1 MDLKKD
7 GRILYIS
14 SVDVSIGNGPGVN
27 EREFILA
34 LYAAVG
40 DRAHFIIPQPEN
52 EVSDL
57 PLHACTFTVPHH
69 RHHPVFYPVHILS
82 QIRLAR
88 RLLSRNHFDLIVFRL
103 DVLPFAPLF
112 ITKQRQT
119 PYVLKTLGQ
128 GMLNVLYE
136 RGSWLGKSLA
146 EMNRRLVKRLVTGA
160 LLADSVSVT
169 QVEFL
174 NKVLDPDS
182 QKIIW
187 IDNAVNTNRFFPS
200 STSNARKELGIAGFD
215 PIIGYVGTRPWERG
229 GMQLIETAPRLI
241 AKYPTLGVV
250 ILGDGKELDTMKERA
265 DQLGIGSHCVF
276 TGYVPFHRVP
286 LYINSLDVGVSI
298 NLRPDRFAASELK
311 VRQYLACGKPVV
323 VSPGSNDFV
332 VVENLGSIVQPADLD
347 AITVMLE
354 KWLSL
359 TADERN
365 DFSKRATQYTQNNL
379 SIDAAVTNRFKLWS
393 ERLQTHR
400 LEYINP

>member
-14 SVDVSIGNGPGVN
+14 SVDVSVGNGPGVN

-34 LYAAVG
+34 LFAVMG
-40 DRAHFIIPQPEN
+40 DRAQFLIPQPEN
-52 EVSDL
+52 EISDL
-57 PLHACTFTVPHH
+57 PFDACTFTMPHR
-69 RHHPVFYPVHILS
+69 RHHPVLYIAHVLS
-82 QIRLAR
+82 QIQLAR
-88 RLLSRNHFDLIVFRL
+88 RLLSRHHFDLIVFRL
-103 DVLPFAPLF
+103 DVMPLAPLF
-112 ITKQRQT
+112 IVRRHQK

-128 GMLNVLYE
+128 GLLNVLYE
-136 RGSWLGKSLA
+136 KGGWLGKSLA

-174 NKVLDPDS
+174 NKILDLSS

-187 IDNAVNTNRFFPS
+187 IDNAVNTKRFFPLS
-200 STSNARKELGIAGFD
+200 SSRARKELGIARFD

-241 AKYPTLGVV
+241 AKFPTLGIV
-250 ILGDGKELDTMKERA
+250 ILGDGKELDTMKKRA
-265 DQLGIGSHCVF
+265 DELGVGSHCVF
-276 TGYVPFHRVP
+276 TGYVPFHKIP

-298 NLRPDRFAASELK
+298 NLRPDRYAASELK

-332 VVENLGSIVQPADLD
+332 AAENLGSIVQPTDLD
-347 AITVMLE
+347 TIAATLE

-365 DFSKRATQYTQNNL
+365 DFSNKATRYVENNL

-393 ERLQTHR
+393 ERLQTPQ